1 MQTIAKVA
9 NCHKALAT
17 KRYCIPPNNAT
28 CKLVSPSH
36 LSLSHARS
44 FVFSF
49 SVRRNLPAGVPKGSL
64 LPTAYCAFTTAK
76 IRDSSILANTFQKGV
91 RRDVNNPVQLTS
103 KLFFAILR
111 LRPFETSTITCCPA
125 RAIHCGRGRD
135 GPGRS
140 PNAPFHRK

>member
-17 KRYCIPPNNAT
+17 KRYRIPPNNAT

-64 LPTAYCAFTTAK
+64 LPAAYCAFTTAK
-76 IRDSSILANTFQKGV
+76 IRDSSILANTFQKGL
-91 RRDVNNPVQLTS
+91 RRDVFAKRERNNPFVY
-103 KLFFAILR
+103 ILR
-111 LRPFETSTITCCPA
+111 LRPFQTSTKTCCPA
-125 RAIHCGRGRD
+125 RAIHCGRD